1 MEVLHQLQACYIIEV
16 AMTEMILLKTT
27 VLIIKMVNGISVGM
41 QIFVTMKGVYQVQV
55 KSVLRKD
62 HPALKTTLDM
72 VITVQSIE

>member
-27 VLIIKMVNGISVGM
+27 VLIIKMVNGISVRM